1 MRKAFGL
8 MQAIMIILI
17 MSGVALLTLKFAILQ
32 SKHYS
37 DTFLKEQAELFL
49 QSATEAVLLE
59 ISGFDRNAYNNCI
72 QNINIISPD
81 GLFIAEMNITK
92 YFLFNGKDNG
102 GEDWPSSCSD
112 RNISI
117 GYEDSHG
124 MILLEAVVESNNSHP
139 KIGDSKIRIVRRSLQ
154 RP

>member
-1 MRKAFGL
+1 
-8 MQAIMIILI
+8 
-17 MSGVALLTLKFAILQ
+17 
-32 SKHYS
+32 
-37 DTFLKEQAELFL
+37 
-49 QSATEAVLLE
+49 
-59 ISGFDRNAYNNCI
+59 
-72 QNINIISPD
+72 
-81 GLFIAEMNITK
+81 MNITK

-139 KIGDSKIRIVRRSLQ
+139 KMGDIKIRIVRRSLQ

>member
-17 MSGVALLTLKFAILQ
+17 MSGVALLTLKFATLQ

-49 QSATEAVLLE
+49 QSATEAALLE
-59 ISGFDRNAYNNCI
+59 ISGFDRNDHNSCI
-72 QNINIISPD
+72 KNINIISPD
-81 GLFIAEMNITK
+81 SLFIAEMNISK

-102 GEDWPSSCSD
+102 GKDWPSNCRD
-112 RNISI
+112 RNKSI

-124 MILLEAVVESNNSHP
+124 MILLEAVVESNDSHP
-139 KIGDSKIRIVRRSLQ
+139 KIGNSKIRIVRRSLQ